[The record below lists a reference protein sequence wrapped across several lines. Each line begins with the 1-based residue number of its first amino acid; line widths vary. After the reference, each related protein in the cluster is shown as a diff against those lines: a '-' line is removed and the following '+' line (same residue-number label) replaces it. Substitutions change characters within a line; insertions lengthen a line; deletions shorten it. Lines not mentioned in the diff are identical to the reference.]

1 MLVNFELEFDP
12 SECKVCVCSIF
23 FKCSVYLKTAG
34 HELFDWTEGDFN
46 AEESFASAEA
56 LSGSLLAGP
65 LADVGVLFSHS
76 RNVTVKFE
84 DLSTACV
91 DKDKLVEYVTSKEW
105 QPNVDD
111 PRLDWPDPTK
121 CVPISGR
128 QAPREAT
135 FNSHFP
141 LLIQDF
147 SRN

>member
-1 MLVNFELEFDP
+1 MFGW
-12 SECKVCVCSIF
+12 
-23 FKCSVYLKTAG
+23 A
-34 HELFDWTEGDFN
+34 EGDKN
-46 AEESFASAEA
+46 AEESFASSEA
-56 LSGSLLAGP
+56 LTGSLLAGP
-65 LADVGVLFSHS
+65 LADVGAQFSHS
-76 RNVTVKFE
+76 RNVTVKFK

-91 DKDKLVEYVTSKEW
+91 DKDKLVEYVTSKGW

-111 PRLDWPDPTK
+111 PRLDWPDTSN
-121 CVPISGR
+121 CVLFSKG